1 MDLFPKFI
9 VEDGNVIISKV
20 TFHKEMVTEKEKVQ
34 GGGSYRYNHE
44 ANSFTFYGE
53 SYDFG
58 PAKMEDIKKA
68 IEEDKVF
75 TNPLCYRSIA
85 KDHDFYYD
93 TQSEIIKL
101 N

>member
-9 VEDGNVIISKV
+9 VEDGNVIISKC
-20 TFHKEMVTEKEKVQ
+20 TFHKELVTDKEKLQ
-34 GGGSYRYNHE
+34 GGGSYRYDSDK
-44 ANSFTFYGE
+44 NSFTFYGE

-58 PAKMEDIKKA
+58 PAKIEDIQKA
-68 IEEDKVF
+68 IEDDKVF
-75 TNPLCYRSIA
+75 TNAYLTHSIA
-85 KDHDFYYD
+85 KSHDFYYD